1 MSSSRSLSVVVKNLK
16 VFLNRWWAPK
26 VYRNLRISS
35 WKSMMSASTPT
46 LTSLSMIEPNSFI
59 PSTRLTKSHRMTK
72 TMMPIKMLSDRL
84 SFISL

>member
-1 MSSSRSLSVVVKNLK
+1 
-16 VFLNRWWAPK
+16 
-26 VYRNLRISS
+26 
-35 WKSMMSASTPT
+35 MMSASTPT

-59 PSTRLTKSHRMTK
+59 SSTRLTKSHRMTK